1 MKWYQREIE
10 KYIVYI
16 VLTIIIVIVSF
27 VFNYFLKPSFEY
39 IDYELLSPTL
49 WPKLIS
55 SITFMTVGSFL
66 YNIGFYKILYDSI
79 GKFSYEFY
87 CLIKFI
93 IWGALMYCIYL
104 VVTGIIYVINLLC
117 SFVLNTVAFIKHIF
131 LFTMLSI
138 VMVILIYL
146 LMVLRRKLITK
157 DKKTPPTSQ

>member
-87 CLIKFI
+87 CLIKLHNMGCFNVLYI
-93 IWGALMYCIYL
+93 LSCYWH
-104 VVTGIIYVINLLC
+104 NLC
-117 SFVLNTVAFIKHIF
+117 YKSSMFFCTQYSCFYKTHIF
-131 LFTMLSI
+131 
-138 VMVILIYL
+138 IYNVEYSHGYINISSYGL
-146 LMVLRRKLITK
+146 
-157 DKKTPPTSQ
+157 KKKINNKR